1 MSKKDNVNVLQFSIF
16 KRIQI
21 KLIGKSKQ
29 KKFAGNDLSCHP
41 VCPLYFAHES
51 VQ

>member
-29 KKFAGNDLSCHP
+29 KGNFVNKNIFTH
-41 VCPLYFAHES
+41 VYERF
-51 VQ
+51 